1 MKKLI
6 VKQMNEGQE
15 IFIAKVSEE
24 INSNLAKSLRA
35 GDRMLVDSDGLAFIY
50 ILEDDSDL
58 YYLYFQQDSW
68 ESLHKITLEQKKLVL
83 DLGNDIQI
91 ELTSIVEELAF
102 LTENIDGNGN
112 YGEAMETAVQ
122 EVFHN

>member
-6 VKQMNEGQE
+6 VKQMSEGKE
-15 IFIAKVSEE
+15 LFTAKVSED
-24 INSNLAKSLRA
+24 IDSNLAKSLRA
-35 GDRMLVDSDGLAFIY
+35 GSRMLVDSDDLAFIY

-58 YYLYFQQDSW
+58 YYLYFKQDSW
-68 ESLHKITLEQKKLVL
+68 ESLNKIALESKKLIL
-83 DLGNDIQI
+83 DLGNDVEI

-112 YGEAMETAVQ
+112 YGEAMEKAVQ

>member
-91 ELTSIVEELAF
+91 
-102 LTENIDGNGN
+102 D
-112 YGEAMETAVQ
+112 
-122 EVFHN
+122 